1 MCQSSVLPLTKVA
14 TTLNNG
20 QGNGYA
26 LWQFRVLPERI
37 WMRTSIQDQF
47 LFLQPVYGFL
57 SWHLGRYVRWRILHQ
72 QVILLGRYRTG
83 KRVLE
88 KDIGQLGGKMQYAR
102 QKSIGG
108 LRMSSVFHLYTTLP
122 STVSLMSGELPMQE
136 KRGLLSPATKA
147 LPKPG
152 YKMSIAHANAQALCP
167 LFSCILWKVGRFS
180 LPVNNSK
187 TLLYVFVSRYHT
199 TCYHKDR
206 Q

>member
-1 MCQSSVLPLTKVA
+1 
-14 TTLNNG
+14 
-20 QGNGYA
+20 
-26 LWQFRVLPERI
+26 
-37 WMRTSIQDQF
+37 
-47 LFLQPVYGFL
+47 
-57 SWHLGRYVRWRILHQ
+57 
-72 QVILLGRYRTG
+72 
-83 KRVLE
+83 
-88 KDIGQLGGKMQYAR
+88 MQYAR

-167 LFSCILWKVGRFS
+167 LFSCILCKAGRFS
-180 LPVNNSK
+180 LPVHNSK
-187 TLLYVFVSRYHT
+187 TLLYAFVSRYHT

-206 Q
+206 QYFQILAAVTAIISTGLMSNPGARFSRTGKSCYPAICRCTLTQCELRRFRFWIILTVAAGPVQYQPFISNQHYEK